1 MWRRCCYSIALICL
15 CLTANAIT
23 QEGIVRT
30 IARKGK
36 AGQPIEGA
44 VIRLQGSHNKVASRA
59 NGDFSLLLYDL
70 HNGEAYSIAS
80 VVKSGYE
87 PAEQELIGK
96 RLPCSDQVPLE
107 ILLVS
112 RLQLMQEREAIET
125 KARENVEIYY
135 QARMDSLE
143 QLLAAKRI
151 SETEMAK
158 QKQRL
163 ESQYENFEPLLQAM
177 SDVLART
184 DYQRMDSLTVLMQQ
198 AIENGNPEEAER
210 LLREKGSVE
219 QREAVLREWGKNI
232 QALQQDVNKN
242 QAEYSKQKRQLE
254 EDCYRMY
261 AACLTRFQND
271 SANFYIQKRA
281 ALDTLNVDYQL
292 QAGKFVMSVMNDLP
306 LAMMYFE
313 RAYRICEVQYGEMSG
328 QMATTTSEIGLLCKR
343 QGHLDEALEWYS
355 RSLAIREKKYGKNSA
370 VVAEVLN
377 NMGEVY
383 RAKKDLKKTMD
394 CHKHALKIREKHFA
408 ANSLEI
414 AVSKNNIAGVY
425 FQLGQ
430 WDKAEQLYLEV
441 HKVYT
446 DNPKVQQ
453 VRVADNYNNL
463 GSIYYMKGKYDD
475 AADYFEKAVA
485 IYSKVLG
492 DKHPSTR
499 NARNNSAICK
509 QKIQTQNQ

>member
-1 MWRRCCYSIALICL
+1 MWRRCCYTIALIC
-15 CLTANAIT
+15 CCITAHAVT

-30 IARKGK
+30 IARKG
-36 AGQPIEGA
+36 QPGAPVEGT
-44 VIRLQGSHNKVASRA
+44 VIRLQGSHNKVASRS
-59 NGDFSLLLYDL
+59 NGAFSLLLYDL
-70 HNGEAYSIAS
+70 KNGEAYSIAS
-80 VVKSGYE
+80 IVKAGYE

-96 RLPCSDQVPLE
+96 RLPCSDLVPLE

-112 RLQLMQEREAIET
+112 RQQLIQEREAIET

-135 QARMDSLE
+135 QARLDSLE

-151 SETEMAK
+151 SEAEMTA

-184 DYQRMDSLTVLMQQ
+184 DYQRMDSLTALMQQ

-219 QREAVLREWGKNI
+219 QREAVLREWGRNI
-232 QALQQDVNKN
+232 RSLQQEIDRN
-242 QAEYSKQKRQLE
+242 QAEYNSQKRQLE
-254 EDCYRMY
+254 DDCYRMY

-271 SANFYIQKRA
+271 SASFYIRKRA
-281 ALDTLNVDYQL
+281 ALDTLNADYQL
-292 QAGKFVMSVMNDLP
+292 QAGQFVRDIINDK
-306 LAMMYFE
+306 AAAKTYFE
-313 RAYRICEVQYGEMSG
+313 RAYRICETQYGELSG
-328 QMATTTSEIGLLCKR
+328 QMATTTSELGLLCKQ
-343 QGHLDEALEWYS
+343 QGNLDEALAWYN
-355 RSLAIREKKYGKNSA
+355 RSLTIREKKYGKNSA

-441 HKVYT
+441 HEVYN

-475 AADYFEKAVA
+475 AADYFEKAIA
-485 IYSKVLG
+485 IYRKVFG

>member
-219 QREAVLREWGKNI
+219 QRVAVLREWGKNI

-328 QMATTTSEIGLLCKR
+328 QMATVCNEIGCVYIKQSNIDVAFKWL
-343 QGHLDEALEWYS
+343 Q
-355 RSLAIREKKYGKNSA
+355 RSLTIREKIRGKNSLA
-370 VVAEVLN
+370 VAETLSRI
-377 NMGEVY
+377 GELY
-383 RAKKDLKKTMD
+383 RAKKDLKSAMQN
-394 CHKHALKIREKHFA
+394 HQRALKIREKLLGEE
-408 ANSLEI
+408 SLPVSE
-414 AVSKNNIAGVY
+414 SKNNIASIY
-425 FQLGQ
+425 YQQKQFKQ
-430 WDKAEQLYLEV
+430 AEKLFLEV
-441 HKVYT
+441 QAVYAS
-446 DNPKVQQ
+446 NPKTPQGVI
-453 VRVADNYNNL
+453 AGNYNNI
-463 GSIYYMKGKYDD
+463 GAVNFQQGNYAE
-475 AADYFEKAVA
+475 AAEYFDKALA
-485 IYSKVLG
+485 IYRKILG
-492 DKHPSTR
+492 ESHPLTR
-499 NARNNSAICK
+499 QTIRNIQICN
-509 QKIQTQNQ
+509 QKAQTQNQ